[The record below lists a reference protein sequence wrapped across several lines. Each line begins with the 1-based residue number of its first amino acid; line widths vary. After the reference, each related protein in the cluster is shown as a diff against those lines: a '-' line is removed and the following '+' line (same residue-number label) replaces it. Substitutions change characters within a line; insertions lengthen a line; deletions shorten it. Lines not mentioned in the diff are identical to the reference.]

1 MVNIH
6 VLRQIIIGQG
16 KCSNA
21 KHIGKKYKK
30 QSASKKI

>member
-16 KCSNA
+16 ESGDTKY
-21 KHIGKKYKK
+21 IGEKKKK
-30 QSASKKI
+30 